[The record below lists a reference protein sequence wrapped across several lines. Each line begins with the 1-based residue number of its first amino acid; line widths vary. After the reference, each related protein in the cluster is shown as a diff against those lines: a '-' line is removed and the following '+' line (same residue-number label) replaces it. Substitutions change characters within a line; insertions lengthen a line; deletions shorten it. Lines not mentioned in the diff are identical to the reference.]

1 MRPKRC
7 GRASGRCSLPGE
19 EPNALPV
26 PRAAEGTWAKRADV
40 SGDALSERL
49 QNQDADD
56 ELGRLAKVL
65 NDTFE
70 RHEQA
75 FQQLWVAGGRRAG
88 NQSSV
93 CAGQ

>member
-1 MRPKRC
+1 MPT
-7 GRASGRCSLPGE
+7 
-19 EPNALPV
+19 
-26 PRAAEGTWAKRADV
+26 AAEGTWAKGADV

-56 ELGRLAKVL
+56 ELGGLAKVL
-65 NDTFE
+65 NDTFA

-75 FQQLWVAGGRRAG
+75 SAAWLAGGRRAG